1 MVSVLGFFSHRIG
14 IIEKKLEDVMY
25 ETRGWEEKNKKLT
38 DRVSNQTLVYDSL
51 TT

>member
-1 MVSVLGFFSHRIG
+1 MVWGFFPHRIG

-38 DRVSNQTLVYDSL
+38 DRVSNQTHDC
-51 TT
+51 

>member
-1 MVSVLGFFSHRIG
+1 MVVFFFYRIG

-38 DRVSNQTLVYDSL
+38 DRVCELHANTC